1 MSENVTILQLKFA
14 VEHEENMAKHMKRL
28 RETDIGRYGA
38 DVLLSVS
45 RSR

>member
-14 VEHEENMAKHMKRL
+14 VEHEENLAKHRTSL
-28 RETDIGRYGA
+28 CETDIGRYDA

-45 RSR
+45 R